1 MDGNKERIKLTTE
14 EAVRVGYVARS
25 VADKLICQETLRL
38 ALPIV
43 RLAHEMITADYKR
56 IKGKYGGYQI

>member
-1 MDGNKERIKLTTE
+1 MITGKEKIPLTHE
-14 EAVRVGYVARS
+14 EAARVSHVARG

-56 IKGKYGGYQI
+56 IKERHGEVV

>member
-1 MDGNKERIKLTTE
+1 MTTTKEKIPLTHE
-14 EAVRVGYVARS
+14 EAVRIGRIARS

-43 RLAHEMITADYKR
+43 RLAHEIVTADYKR
-56 IKGKYGGYQI
+56 IKEKHGEVI

>member
-1 MDGNKERIKLTTE
+1 MDGNKEKIPLTHE
-14 EAVRVGYVARS
+14 EAARVSRIARG

-43 RLAHEMITADYKR
+43 RLVHEIVVADYKR
-56 IKGKYGGYQI
+56 IKEKHGEVI

>member
-1 MDGNKERIKLTTE
+1 MKEKIKLTSV
-14 EAVRVGYVARS
+14 EAAHVNHVARA

-43 RLAHEMITADYKR
+43 RLTHEIITADYKR
-56 IKGKYGGYQI
+56 IKERHGEVV

>member
-1 MDGNKERIKLTTE
+1 MGKEKIPLTHE
-14 EAVRVGYVARS
+14 EAVHVSHIARS

-43 RLAHEMITADYKR
+43 RLVHEMVVADYKR
-56 IKGKYGGYQI
+56 IKERYGKVE